1 VCVWGGGGHSVGGGA
16 GRWDVRIISD
26 GFEISV
32 KAANLKREEQ
42 DRERERLEQES
53 RKFEPS
59 TKGWGSQEEKTKK

>member
-1 VCVWGGGGHSVGGGA
+1 
-16 GRWDVRIISD
+16 VRIISD